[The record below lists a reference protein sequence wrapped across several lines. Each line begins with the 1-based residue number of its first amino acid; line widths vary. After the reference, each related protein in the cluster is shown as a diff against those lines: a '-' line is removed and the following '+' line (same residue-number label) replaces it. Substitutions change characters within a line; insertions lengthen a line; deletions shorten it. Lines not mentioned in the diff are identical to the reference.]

1 MTELIILKIYW
12 LSSELSIARFYG
24 GIKINGQQYDIVPP
38 YDDLVRSDIKDI
50 YQFFGRNQ
58 LMDFFSKKLS
68 ITQIR
73 LLMMDERKNRNKK
86 QNQELGL
93 F

>member
-73 LLMMDERKNRNKK
+73 LLMLDERKLRKK
-86 QNQELGL
+86 IQDQPLSL

>member
-1 MTELIILKIYW
+1 MASLIITKKFW
-12 LSSELSIARFYG
+12 LSSELSLARFYG
-24 GIKINGQQYDIVPP
+24 GIKINGHQYDIMPP
-38 YDDLVRSDIKDI
+38 SDDLVRSDIKDI
-50 YQFFGRNQ
+50 YQFFGKEQ

-68 ITQIR
+68 INQIR
-73 LLMMDERKNRNKK
+73 LLMMDERKNRSKK